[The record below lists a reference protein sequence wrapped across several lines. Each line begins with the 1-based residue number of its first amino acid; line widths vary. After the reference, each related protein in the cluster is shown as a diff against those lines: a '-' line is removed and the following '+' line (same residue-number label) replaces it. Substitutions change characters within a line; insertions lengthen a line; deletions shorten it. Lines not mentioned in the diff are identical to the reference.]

1 MIGLDTNVLVRYFTE
16 DDPKQSKLAREV
28 FERRLSKATPGY
40 ISTVV
45 LIEMVWVLTRAYSS
59 PREIVADIIDGLLTS
74 PVIAFENKVQVRKAL
89 AEYRSTAADF
99 GDCLIGHGNEAA
111 GCEATLTFDRTAAK
125 LRGFRLLA

>member
-16 DDPKQSKLAREV
+16 DDPKQSKLARAV
-28 FERRLSKATPGY
+28 FERRLSKAAPGY

-59 PREIVADIIDGLLTS
+59 PREVVADIVDGLLTS

-89 AEYRSTAADF
+89 ADYRSTAADF
-99 GDCLIGHGNEAA
+99 GDCLIGRGNEAA
-111 GCEATLTFDRTAAK
+111 GCEATVTFDRAAAK
-125 LRGFRLLA
+125 LPGFKLLA